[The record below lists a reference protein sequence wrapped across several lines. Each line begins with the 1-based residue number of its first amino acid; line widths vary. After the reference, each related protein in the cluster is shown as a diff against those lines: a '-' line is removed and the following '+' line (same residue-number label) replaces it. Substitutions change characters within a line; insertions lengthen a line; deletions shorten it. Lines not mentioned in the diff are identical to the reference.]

1 MKKLKIS
8 IILSI
13 FILGLLSILSY
24 KHKDLVQEP
33 FDITNKCPNLLLKQG
48 KEIHLVNTKKALIP
62 GVNPIK
68 FESLEDYAQFVKYQQ
83 HLNIKCPILY
93 YQETYDT
100 QNNKGFRLHNDPL
113 DVEGGLPSHIAKEY
127 NINNSAIL
135 AKSKDFINAKDLNR
149 KRTYKID
156 KTNHIKQVS
165 PMDFTINHNKF
176 THGMDPQDQTIG
188 MKTHLDNI
196 QMDTNPMS
204 SSWKG
209 HDSTDKAIEMG
220 DFDGN
225 KRASNWVQD
234 ELKLR
239 HVQCENCKK

>member
-1 MKKLKIS
+1 MQKLKIS

-13 FILGLLSILSY
+13 FILGLLFILSY
-24 KHKDLVQEP
+24 KHEDLIQEP
-33 FDITNKCPNLLLKQG
+33 FDITNKCPNLLIKQG

-68 FESLEDYAQFVKYQQ
+68 FESLEDYAQFIKYQQ
-83 HLNIKCPILY
+83 HLNINCPILY
-93 YQETYDT
+93 YQETYDA

-113 DVEGGLPSHIAKEY
+113 DVDGGLPSHIAKEY

-135 AKSKDFINAKDLNR
+135 SKTNNNEQSKKSP
-149 KRTYKID
+149 TYVID
-156 KTNHIKQVS
+156 KTNHLKQVS
-165 PMDFTINHNKF
+165 PDDYSINHNNF
-176 THGMDPQDQTIG
+176 TQPMDTEDQTIG
-188 MKTHLDNI
+188 LKSHLDNI

-209 HDSTDKAIEMG
+209 HDSTNKAIEMG
-220 DFDGN
+220 DFDGQ
-225 KRASNWVQD
+225 KRVNSWIDD

-239 HVQCENCKK
+239 QIASCKDCKK